1 MRKLLAWLI
10 YRLPRISSGLTSA
23 SFGGAAGTAELAKP
37 LAGASAVAT
46 GRNAGAAIFFA
57 DTAGTS
63 GFTAELARIAEVFS
77 RLATAGSGV
86 FSLTVTSAAG
96 SEPAVAPESVSGS
109 AFVAGFAGAD
119 FLAVAAAS
127 FLAAALLSSL
137 ESTVPI
143 VEGTMAAILS

>member
-1 MRKLLAWLI
+1 MYKF
-10 YRLPRISSGLTSA
+10 PRISSGLDSTGGT
-23 SFGGAAGTAELAKP
+23 GGADGPAAGKTLAEV
-37 LAGASAVAT
+37 SAAAT
-46 GRNAGAAIFFA
+46 ERNAGATIFF
-57 DTAGTS
+57 DEGAGIA

-119 FLAVAAAS
+119 F
-127 FLAAALLSSL
+127 
-137 ESTVPI
+137 
-143 VEGTMAAILS
+143 